1 MRDMPEQPS
10 SASSFLTAERWKVLE
25 PLLDAALC
33 LTPTQR
39 KAFLHEACAGDD
51 EMRRELENMAAECG
65 RSAAFLEPSA
75 AERFKSLTGDYD
87 FPHLHEAL
95 AERYRLEEEIG
106 RGGMAIVFRAHDLK
120 HDRPVAIK
128 VLKAGLGAP
137 LGVDRFVRE
146 IAISARLSHPHI
158 LSLYDSGEA
167 AGSLFYVMPYVEG
180 KSLRDRLRAE
190 QQLPIDECLRVARE
204 IAMGLDY
211 AHRQRVIHRDI
222 KPENVLLHDGSAL
235 LADFGIARALSQAA
249 ADSITGTSVALGTPA
264 YMSPEQ
270 ATSSTIVD
278 GRSDLYAAGCVLFEM
293 LTGQP
298 PYNGPTVSSI
308 IAQHVAA
315 PVPSARALRPTVSL
329 ALDSLVQRLLA
340 KSPVDRYAT
349 GAMLA
354 DALLDASAATGGAV
368 VAPSEPASIAVLPF
382 LNLSTDPENEY
393 FTEGV
398 TEEILNALTGI
409 PALRVASRRSSFAFK
424 GESITSTEIAQRLNV
439 RTVLEGSLRR
449 SGNRIRM
456 TVQLI
461 NATDGY
467 TLWSERY
474 DRELQDV
481 FAIQEEV
488 ARTIVETLRV
498 RLTSDQDGSLAKR
511 HTDDLEAYELYL
523 RGRYCWFR
531 RGMLKKSMGH
541 FQKALEKD
549 PDYALAYHGLA
560 DGYCVLGLYGF
571 APPSAVVPQARAA
584 VERAVALAGD
594 LAEVR
599 TSQGFLQLINW
610 EWANAERT
618 LASAISLNPNYPLAY
633 SFYSW
638 LLTTIGRE
646 REAQDAAR
654 RGQELDPLSP
664 VTNGIAALVS
674 YHARDYDRA
683 IRECERALEIEPSSF
698 LGLLAITLSYAA
710 KGDHAAAIAHGLEGV
725 RLSPDALFLRGLL
738 GAVYGMAGRRAEAEQ
753 VLDDLEQRS
762 TMSYVAPMLR
772 SWIQSHIGET
782 DLAFAS
788 LEEALAERSCPLG
801 FGVRFPIYD
810 GLRADPRFADLLRR
824 MALR

>member
-1 MRDMPEQPS
+1 M
-10 SASSFLTAERWKVLE
+10 SFVTAERWKVLE
-25 PLLDAALC
+25 PLLDAALY
-33 LTPTQR
+33 LTPVQR
-39 KAFLHEACAGDD
+39 KAFLHEACAGDE
-51 EMRRELENMAAECG
+51 EMRVELENMAAECERG
-65 RSAAFLEPSA
+65 AAFLEPPA
-75 AERFKSLTGDYD
+75 AERFASLTSD
-87 FPHLHEAL
+87 FDFQHLHEAL
-95 AERYRLEEEIG
+95 ADRYQLQREIG
-106 RGGMAIVFRAHDLK
+106 RGGMAIVFLAHDLK
-120 HDRPVAIK
+120 HDRPVAVK

-137 LGVDRFVRE
+137 LGADRFVRE
-146 IAISARLSHPHI
+146 IAICARLSHPHI

-180 KSLRDRLRAE
+180 RSLRDRLRIE
-190 QQLPIDECLRVARE
+190 QQLPIDECVRIARE
-204 IAMGLDY
+204 IALALDY

-222 KPENVLLHDGSAL
+222 KPENVLLHDGTAL
-235 LADFGIARALSQAA
+235 LADFGIARAISHAA
-249 ADSITGTSVALGTPA
+249 SESITAASVAIGTPA

-270 ATSSTIVD
+270 ATASTIVD
-278 GRSDLYAAGCVLFEM
+278 GRADLYAAGCVLYEM
-293 LTGQP
+293 LTGQA
-298 PYNGPTVSSI
+298 PYGGPNVSSI

-315 PVPSARALRPTVSL
+315 PVPSPRALRPTVSP
-329 ALDSLVQRLLA
+329 ALDAVVQRALA
-340 KSPVDRYAT
+340 KSPVDRYPT
-349 GAMLA
+349 GAIFA
-354 DALLDASAATGGAV
+354 DALRDAVSASSAAVTGLN
-368 VAPSEPASIAVLPF
+368 EPPSIAVLPF

-393 FTEGV
+393 FSEGV

-461 NATDGY
+461 NALDGY

-474 DRELQDV
+474 DREIQDV
-481 FAIQEEV
+481 FAIQEDI

-498 RLTSDQDGSLAKR
+498 RLTSDQDGSLTKR

-541 FQKALEKD
+541 FQRALEKD
-549 PDYALAYHGLA
+549 PNYALAYHGLA

-571 APPSAVVPQARAA
+571 APPDAVVPKAAAA

-599 TSQGFLQLINW
+599 TSQGFLQLISW
-610 EWANAERT
+610 DWVAAERT
-618 LASAISLNPNYPLAY
+618 LSSAISLNPNYPLAY
-633 SFYSW
+633 SFHSW
-638 LLTTIGRE
+638 LLTTVGRE
-646 REAQDAAR
+646 REAQEAAR

-664 VTNGIAALVS
+664 VTTGIAALVA

-683 IRECERALEIEPSSF
+683 IHECERALEIEPSSF
-698 LGLLAITLSYAA
+698 LALLAITLSYAA
-710 KGDHAAAIAHGLEGV
+710 KGEHPAAIEHAREGV

-738 GAVYGMAGRRAEAEQ
+738 GAVYGMAGRRGEAQE
-753 VLDDLEQRS
+753 VLDDLDRRAPS
-762 TMSYVAPMLR
+762 MYVAPMLR
-772 SWIQSHIGET
+772 SWILSHIGET
-782 DLAFAS
+782 DLAFAA
-788 LEEALAERSCPLG
+788 LEQAFAERSCPLG

-810 GLRADPRFADLLRR
+810 GLRDDPRFADLLHR
-824 MALR
+824 MALE

>member
-1 MRDMPEQPS
+1 MSEPPFHPAPS
-10 SASSFLTAERWKVLE
+10 FVTAERWKVLE
-25 PLLDAALC
+25 PLLDAALY
-33 LTPTQR
+33 LTPSQR
-39 KAFLHEACAGDD
+39 RAFLNEACAGDD
-51 EMRRELENMAAECG
+51 AMRIELENMAAECERG
-65 RSAAFLEPSA
+65 AAFLEPPA
-75 AERFKSLTGDYD
+75 AERFASLTGDFD
-87 FPHLHEAL
+87 LPHLHEAL
-95 AERYRLEEEIG
+95 AGRYKLEREIG
-106 RGGMAIVFRAHDLK
+106 RGGMAIVFLAQDLK

-128 VLKAGLGAP
+128 VLKAGLGAS
-137 LGVDRFVRE
+137 LGADRFVRE

-180 KSLRDRLRAE
+180 HSLRDRLRAE
-190 QQLPIDECLRVARE
+190 HQLPIDECIRIARE
-204 IAMGLDY
+204 IAAALDY

-235 LADFGIARALSQAA
+235 LADFGIARAVTQSAGE
-249 ADSITGTSVALGTPA
+249 SITAASVTLGTPA

-298 PYNGPTVSSI
+298 PYGGPTVSSI

-329 ALDSLVQRLLA
+329 PLDGVVQRSLA

-349 GAMLA
+349 GAALA
-354 DALLDASAATGGAV
+354 DALLDAVSVSTSTITPV
-368 VAPSEPASIAVLPF
+368 SEPASIAVLPF

-393 FTEGV
+393 FSEGV
-398 TEEILNALTGI
+398 TEEILNALTSI

-449 SGNRIRM
+449 SGNRIRI

-461 NATDGY
+461 NALDGY

-481 FAIQEEV
+481 FAIQEDI

-523 RGRYCWFR
+523 RGRFCWFR

-571 APPSAVVPQARAA
+571 APPSIVVPKASAA

-594 LAEVR
+594 VAEVR
-599 TSQGFLQLINW
+599 TSQGFLQLISW
-610 EWANAERT
+610 DWVGAERT
-618 LASAISLNPNYPLAY
+618 LLAAIGLNPNYSLAY

-638 LLTTIGRE
+638 LLTTVGRE
-646 REAQDAAR
+646 REAREAAK

-698 LGLLAITLSYAA
+698 LSLLAITLSYAG
-710 KGDHAAAIAHGLEGV
+710 KGDYPAAIEHAREGV

-738 GAVYGMAGRRAEAEQ
+738 GAVYGMAGRRTEAEE
-753 VLDDLEQRS
+753 VLMDLDSRRES
-762 TMSYVAPMLR
+762 TYVAPMLR
-772 SWIQSHIGET
+772 SWILSHIGET

-788 LEEALAERSCPLG
+788 LEQAFAERSCPLG

-810 GLRADPRFADLLRR
+810 GLRTDPRFGDLLHR